1 MSPDERSRR
10 GWRLLAA
17 AAIVATMAGGCIG
30 GGYFHTH
37 PHLDHDGKART
48 HRHWHADTGKVG
60 HHDHPHLNQ
69 DHKSM
74 TWND

>member
-1 MSPDERSRR
+1 MAGENRSPRR
-10 GWRLLAA
+10 WLLIIA
-17 AAIVATMAGGCIG
+17 VALATGLLGGCIT

-48 HRHWHADTGKVG
+48 HRHWHAGTGKVG

-69 DHKSM
+69 NHKKM